1 MATPVSNSVALTGN
15 PFIDGLLEGG
25 SWQFG
30 DGPHVL
36 TYSFSL
42 DNVNS
47 GGPWTPSLSGAFNQ
61 ALSAWSNVA
70 NITFVEQGSG
80 GVFTQSSADIA
91 ATLTGNELGWFYD
104 SSLGIPPDPGFATQ
118 LELAAIHRMMP
129 GNYVYRPPDGTERLI
144 YPHPEGDVFFDNFSA
159 EYTDVGP
166 GGLGLMRMLYEVGDA
181 LGLWSTAA
189 DVFNAHPTFS
199 DLGIFAYQSYL
210 GTVMNTPFELDS
222 YSSGGAPATPMPL
235 DILAIQYI
243 YGANM
248 SYQTGNDTYPLLPY
262 ANTIWDAGGIDAIDA
277 SNLSNNVTVNL
288 RQGMFSNSFANS
300 NSATAI
306 AYGVTIENAIGGSGN
321 DTIYGNDAANAI
333 NGGPG
338 QDIMQGGN
346 GDDIYVVDNTG
357 DSVVENLNE
366 GTDSIQSSV
375 SYTLPAHVENLMLTG
390 GNANLTGTGNEL
402 DNIIASNTGVD
413 TLAGGLGN
421 DTYYLNNAA
430 DVVIENPGEGADTV
444 VAGFSYSLVGTNLEN
459 VTLTGSAGLSATGN
473 ASDNVLVSNT
483 GVDTLTGGFG
493 NDAYVL
499 NNAADTI
506 IENPGEGTDTV
517 ATSFNYSLA
526 VGSNLEN
533 VTLFGSDA
541 VNATGDALDNVITGN
556 SAPNVLTGGLGN
568 DTLIGGFALDTVR
581 FSGLMSSYTI
591 AHSGTSGTVSGPDG
605 TDTFSSVERLQFDDQ
620 SLSFVVP
627 KGDFNGDG
635 QSDIL
640 WHNTNGQLLLWQMNG
655 AALIGAEAVAD
666 GTAVSAD
673 WKIAGVEDFN
683 GDGKSDL
690 LWRNSDGAVAEW
702 NMNGTAIDSVGT
714 VAGGAGVPADWQI
727 AGIGDFGGDG
737 NADILWQN
745 TSGQLALWQM
755 DGANL
760 INGGAVAGGAA
771 VSADWH
777 IAAVQ
782 DFNGDVKNDILW
794 RNDSGAVAEWNMN
807 DTAIASVGTVA
818 GGAGVPADWMLT

>member
-47 GGPWTPSLSGAFNQ
+47 GGPWTPSLSAAFNQ

-91 ATLTGNELGWFYD
+91 ATLTGNELGWLWD
-104 SSLGIPPDPGFATQ
+104 NSLGIPPDPGFATQ
-118 LELAAIHRMMP
+118 LELLAINRNFF
-129 GNYVYRPPDGTERLI
+129 GNNVLRRPDGTERFI

-306 AYGVTIENAIGGSGN
+306 AYGVTIENAIGGSGS
-321 DTIYGNDAANAI
+321 DILFGNSLDNRLE
-333 NGGPG
+333 GGPG
-338 QDIMQGGN
+338 SDTLIGGAGN
-346 GDDIYVVDNTG
+346 DTYVFDADVPLGSDLVIENA
-357 DSVVENLNE
+357 DVE
-366 GTDSIQSSV
+366 G
-375 SYTLPAHVENLMLTG
+375 
-390 GNANLTGTGNEL
+390 
-402 DNIIASNTGVD
+402 GVD
-413 TLAGGLGN
+413 TL
-421 DTYYLNNAA
+421 D
-430 DVVIENPGEGADTV
+430 
-444 VAGFSYSLVGTNLEN
+444 FSST
-459 VTLTGSAGLSATGN
+459 TGSSVFVDLSNPSPQAVN
-473 ASDNVLVSNT
+473 ANLVL
-483 GVDTLTGGFG
+483 
-493 NDAYVL
+493 VL
-499 NNAADTI
+499 NNVPYFPVYSPYAFENVIGGSQPDTI
-506 IENPGEGTDTV
+506 IGND
-517 ATSFNYSLA
+517 
-526 VGSNLEN
+526 
-533 VTLFGSDA
+533 
-541 VNATGDALDNVITGN
+541 LD
-556 SAPNVLTGGLGN
+556 NVLTGGPGGDFIMAGSGN
-568 DTLIGGFALDTVR
+568 DTLNGDAGDDSLFGESGNDWITGGADNDIMVGGTGNDKYFFDADVPL
-581 FSGLMSSYTI
+581 
-591 AHSGTSGTVSGPDG
+591 TSGTGCR
-605 TDTFSSVERLQFDDQ
+605 SSR
-620 SLSFVVP
+620 STSRTCTTT
-627 KGDFNGDG
+627 
-635 QSDIL
+635 L
-640 WHNTNGQLLLWQMNG
+640 WCGC
-655 AALIGAEAVAD
+655 
-666 GTAVSAD
+666 
-673 WKIAGVEDFN
+673 
-683 GDGKSDL
+683 
-690 LWRNSDGAVAEW
+690 
-702 NMNGTAIDSVGT
+702 
-714 VAGGAGVPADWQI
+714 
-727 AGIGDFGGDG
+727 
-737 NADILWQN
+737 
-745 TSGQLALWQM
+745 
-755 DGANL
+755 
-760 INGGAVAGGAA
+760 
-771 VSADWH
+771 
-777 IAAVQ
+777 
-782 DFNGDVKNDILW
+782 
-794 RNDSGAVAEWNMN
+794 
-807 DTAIASVGTVA
+807 
-818 GGAGVPADWMLT
+818 